1 MPVNTTTGAAYALNV
16 GAVGIVGSFLG
27 LPLEAM
33 ILGTIA
39 GAVAHGL
46 NRAVTRPNGIATI
59 ITSTLLAGAFSPAI
73 SAWVALQLE
82 IGDTPDAEMMLLKP
96 LVPVLI
102 GAAWPWI
109 LPMLNEGIKNLW
121 AGWINK
127 LGGRHE

>member
-1 MPVNTTTGAAYALNV
+1 M
-16 GAVGIVGSFLG
+16 G

-39 GAVAHGL
+39 GAVVHGL
-46 NRAVTRPNGIATI
+46 NRCVTQPNGIATI
-59 ITSTLLAGAFSPAI
+59 ITSAFGWCIQPGH
-73 SAWVALQLE
+73 
-82 IGDTPDAEMMLLKP
+82 IGMGGFATGNRRHARYRNNVGKP

-102 GAAWPWI
+102 GAAWPWF
-109 LPMLNEGIKNLW
+109 LPMLNDGIQNLW

>member
-1 MPVNTTTGAAYALNV
+1 MMPVETGAGAYVFNL

-39 GAVAHGL
+39 GAVVHGL
-46 NRAVTRPNGIATI
+46 NRAVTRHNGIATI
-59 ITSTLLAGAFSPAI
+59 ITSAILAGAFSPAV
-73 SAWVALQLE
+73 SAWLVLQLE
-82 IGDTPDAEMMLLKP
+82 IGDTRDAEMILLKP

-109 LPMLNEGIKNLW
+109 LPMLNEGIKNLL

-127 LGGRHE
+127 LGGRNE